1 MDTFLQKF
9 NPIYFWDVDIDKID
23 SDISKRLVIER
34 VFTLGNLQEI
44 KLVIKFY
51 QLEVVIKTL
60 CSLNYLDQKTLNFV
74 SIIFK
79 TPKSRFRCYRR
90 RQLIKQQWN

>member
-9 NPIYFWDVDIDKID
+9 NPVYFWDVDIDKID

-51 QLEVVIKTL
+51 QLD
-60 CSLNYLDQKTLNFV
+60 CSL
-74 SIIFK
+74 
-79 TPKSRFRCYRR
+79 
-90 RQLIKQQWN
+90 IK